1 MVRTKLLP
9 PPGSLSTL
17 SSHGHHF
24 PLSSGLPK
32 TCDLS
37 FLCHFHVLLLMRLL
51 PRLPPLSCFP
61 HITHTC
67 MSQTRTQVQGTVLTL
82 PAEFAA
88 GPEPRWEWSFSSN
101 LTSKRPGNWSKKG
114 KETYWSSLG
123 LQSHLDATD
132 RHLSCFPLKPFVSHM
147 ANLQWMCTK
156 SSTKH
161 IFTTIHLRILDEVIP
176 HISYRKSGLT
186 LVPQKTGWYT
196 PSRHYYQV
204 SNISPFNAIHVNLTF
219 FLLFFP
225 SVDTGSLSLSGV
237 WNLLSHVT
245 SLTYNNGRGSHS
257 APMFL
262 S

>member
-1 MVRTKLLP
+1 MAVSARGRGPWKVCKSWASSWWAWPRLLACCSGRSLHLAQPSYAKTPHAETANMVRTKLLP

-32 TCDLS
+32 TRDLS

-176 HISYRKSGLT
+176 HISYR
-186 LVPQKTGWYT
+186 
-196 PSRHYYQV
+196 
-204 SNISPFNAIHVNLTF
+204 
-219 FLLFFP
+219 
-225 SVDTGSLSLSGV
+225 LSLA
-237 WNLLSHVT
+237 
-245 SLTYNNGRGSHS
+245 SL
-257 APMFL
+257 
-262 S
+262 